1 MKKLVLKRQSYN
13 NQEVS
18 EGKAYKIDYKNL
30 LNEQQYAAIT
40 HNKGAALVLAGA
52 GTGKTRILIYRLS
65 RLIEDGVK
73 PESILLLT
81 FTRKSA
87 MEMIS
92 RASAVLDNR
101 AEKING
107 GTYHSFCLQI
117 LKKYAPLVGYNS
129 NFNVIDTDDA
139 LELVSIA
146 RQEILNKNKSKTKTK
161 FPAKN
166 VLARLFS
173 NFVNKGDSFT
183 EILRAES
190 EYLLELKEQIEA
202 IYVEFI
208 ALKRSSNVMDYDD
221 LLLKTRE
228 LLKNHKKAYYD
239 ITSQYQYIMVDEY
252 QDTNRIQHELVMLLG
267 GDSSNIMVVG
277 DDAQSIYSFR
287 GAEYQNI
294 LFFPNNFNDCKTYL
308 IEQNYR
314 STNEILHFAN
324 DVLSKS
330 NIGYAKKLFSEK
342 EAGDSAKLI
351 IAKNEN
357 DQSQFVV
364 QTVLSHLEDGVSLNE
379 MAVLFRNSAH
389 SFDLEFELN
398 KASIPYIKFG
408 GLKFMDSAHIR
419 DVIAYIRVLGN
430 PKDITAWSRVL
441 KFEDRIGAKTSL
453 KIINDIQLSKKAE
466 LSELLKELEQSEN
479 GKILQKLITSLN
491 KTFEK
496 GELVAKI
503 QSLLSH
509 YRPHF
514 ENTYKDY
521 KTREDDLDLFMTMIA
536 RYNSID
542 NLLSELSLNPPQ
554 NVVQEISSVE
564 NKESDFLTLSTVHS
578 AKGLEWKIVFII
590 WAVEGYIPSERS
602 SYNTDAL
609 EEERRLFYVAVTRA
623 KEQLYI
629 TAPTIYSERFNGY
642 IQNRI
647 SQFIEETPE
656 EILEK
661 FILDFD

>member
-18 EGKAYKIDYKNL
+18 AEKTYKIDYKSL
-30 LNEQQYAAIT
+30 LNDQQYAAIT
-40 HNKGAALVLAGA
+40 HNSGAALVLAGA

-139 LELVSIA
+139 LELVNIA
-146 RQEILNKNKSKTKTK
+146 RQEILNKVKSKKK
-161 FPAKN
+161 FPSKI

-173 NFVNKGDSFT
+173 NYVNKGDTFN
-183 EILRAES
+183 EILKAES
-190 EYLLELKEQIEA
+190 EYLLELKEQIEG

-208 ALKRSSNVMDYDD
+208 SLKRSSNVMDYDD

-228 LLKNHKKAYYD
+228 LLKNHPKAYYD
-239 ITSQYQYIMVDEY
+239 ITSQYQFIMVDEY

-294 LFFPNNFNDCKTYL
+294 LFFPNNFTDCKTYL

-314 STNEILHFAN
+314 STNEILNLAN

-330 NIGYAKKLFSEK
+330 NIGYSKKLFSDK
-342 EAGDSAKLI
+342 EVGDSTKLI

-379 MAVLFRNSAH
+379 MAVLFRNSSH

-408 GLKFMDSAHIR
+408 GLKFIDSAHIR
-419 DVIAYIRVLGN
+419 DVIAYVRVLGN

-453 KIINDIQLSKKAE
+453 KIINDIQLSEKVE
-466 LSELLKELEQSEN
+466 LTELLKELEQTEN
-479 GKILQKLITSLN
+479 GKILQKLINSLGN
-491 KTFEK
+491 TLGKS
-496 GELVAKI
+496 ELVAKI

-514 ENTYKDY
+514 EKAYKDF
-521 KTREDDLDLFMTMIA
+521 KTREDDLDMFMTMVA

-564 NKESDFLTLSTVHS
+564 NKENDFLTLSTVHS
-578 AKGLEWKIVFII
+578 SKGLEWKIVFII

-602 SYNTDAL
+602 SYNSDAL

-656 EILEK
+656 DILEK